1 MTAELS
7 KKIEEFN
14 TKYDGYMSLVPD
26 NTLMPEHL
34 SFILKVYKT
43 GVIHFDNTGIHL
55 DNIYLGDE
63 QLMHLMEIYILNRD
77 IYKQKEPN
85 PDNRS

>member
-14 TKYDGYMSLVPD
+14 MKYDGYMSIVPD
-26 NTLMPEHL
+26 NTLMPEHR
-34 SFILKVYKT
+34 SFIFKVYGT

-55 DNIYLGDE
+55 NNIYLDDE

-77 IYKQKEPN
+77 MTKQK
-85 PDNRS
+85 